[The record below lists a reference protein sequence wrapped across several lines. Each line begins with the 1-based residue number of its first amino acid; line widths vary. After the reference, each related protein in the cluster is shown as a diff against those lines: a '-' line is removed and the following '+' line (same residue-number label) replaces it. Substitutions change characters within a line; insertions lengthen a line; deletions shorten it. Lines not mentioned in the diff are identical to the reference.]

1 MFCRKTELF
10 ENTRPNNYVISR
22 QNDLFFF
29 LYFIVFICKL
39 YKRQAKIHVYPN
51 ASFTIFTQKRI
62 QDERKKMKR
71 EEKKKKEKK
80 WEGEVEKLIT
90 M

>member
-1 MFCRKTELF
+1 
-10 ENTRPNNYVISR
+10 
-22 QNDLFFF
+22 
-29 LYFIVFICKL
+29 L